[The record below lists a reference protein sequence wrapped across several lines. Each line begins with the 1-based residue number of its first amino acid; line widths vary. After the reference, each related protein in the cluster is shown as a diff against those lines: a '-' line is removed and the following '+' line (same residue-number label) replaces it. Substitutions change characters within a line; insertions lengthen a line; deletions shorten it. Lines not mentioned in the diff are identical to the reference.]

1 MAGDL
6 PARRID
12 RAALERIIQ
21 RAAELQAGE
30 MDTGDEMT
38 EAELLKLGG
47 EVGIDG
53 RFLRQALYEQSA
65 GGSAEKGFL
74 ARWLGPQ
81 LVSAGRV
88 VPGDKATVE
97 AALNHW
103 MAEGE
108 AMAIKRRLPDRT
120 VWERQKGFFAE
131 MKRGLG
137 VGGKNYHLARALD
150 VAVGVAQLEDGYC
163 HVELT
168 ADLSAMRSRAAGAGL
183 TAAGAL
189 GVVGVGTMWLL
200 TITGGVP
207 VLIALVAA
215 VPLAAGAASPVLA
228 ARMQKSRNARMLLAL
243 EQVLDR
249 LEHGEIKSR
258 HRIERSAV
266 EDLGAQLFGRVST
279 EIRRALS
286 ESSAPGRRQLPPRQ
300 PPP

>member
-6 PARRID
+6 PARRIARD
-12 RAALERIIQ
+12 ALERIIQ

-74 ARWLGPQ
+74 ARWLGPR

-163 HVELT
+163 HVALT

-189 GVVGVGTMWLL
+189 GVVGVGTIWLL

-207 VLIALVAA
+207 ALIALVAA

-228 ARMQKSRNARMLLAL
+228 ARMQKSRNARMQLAL

-249 LEHGEIKSR
+249 LEHGEIKPR
-258 HRIERSAV
+258 HRGPAPSPFV
-266 EDLGAQLFGRVST
+266 RVAF
-279 EIRRALS
+279 EIRKAIAEVS
-286 ESSAPGRRQLPPRQ
+286 ESTRQQGRLPPST
-300 PPP
+300 